1 MKFTGIVTIL
11 LAAAATAMPTTAET
25 AATAETAYIPQQE
38 SQDWKSCTNDLLA
51 DFRRGTPP
59 VKASCNMWDCLH
71 RQASRYHR
79 GGGIATV
86 SNALDPICIGG
97 NIISGIPVSSTT
109 LNALCGGSDQCSS
122 LVASL
127 EGVVA
132 QLMSPMKSSR
142 AGGNAPSACCA
153 ILITLQVTR
162 RPATCGPA
170 FSTTLVGT
178 VAAVT
183 WPRSPI

>member
-97 NIISGIPVSSTT
+97 NIISGIPFIGS
-109 LNALCGGSDQCSS
+109 LFGGGGGSTDVSDEEQQSWRQCTVS
-122 LVASL
+122 LLRDFDNTTGNKAACNMWTCL
-127 EGVVA
+127 LDNAG
-132 QLMSPMKSSR
+132 R
-142 AGGNAPSACCA
+142 YGRGGNLAALA
-153 ILITLQVTR
+153 NLITPV
-162 RPATCGPA
+162 CK
-170 FSTTLVGT
+170 VGSIIDWK
-178 VAAVT
+178 A
-183 WPRSPI
+183 